1 VTAAE
6 DVAGAPDE
14 SPVFVEARWPIAL
27 TLGLYIALAV
37 VLRIE
42 VPNRPHF
49 GPDWLVPTAEIA
61 LLVALVLADPYHI
74 TRRARWLRKVGIGLT
89 LALLA
94 VALYATGDLIR
105 LLIDGGTAIN
115 SADVLLA
122 SGALVWLGNV
132 VVFAL
137 IYWQLDSGGPLAR
150 YRGDR
155 QYPDF
160 LFPNQASPEFAP
172 PGWRPKFPDY
182 LVLGL
187 TTNTAFSPTDV
198 MPMALWAKMTMALQS
213 LIALIVVGL
222 VVARAVNLFA

>member
-1 VTAAE
+1 VTAAADAHVHE
-6 DVAGAPDE
+6 DEG
-14 SPVFVEARWPIAL
+14 PVFVEARWPIAL
-27 TLGLYIALAV
+27 VLAVFIALSI
-37 VLRIE
+37 VLRVE

-49 GPDWLVPTAEIA
+49 GPDWVVPAIETT

-74 TRRARWLRKVGIGLT
+74 TRRARWLRKVGIALT
-89 LALLA
+89 LALMA

-105 LLIDGGTAIN
+105 LLINGGKAIN

-122 SGALVWLGNV
+122 AGVLVWLGNV
-132 VVFAL
+132 VVFSL
-137 IYWQLDSGGPLAR
+137 LYWQLDSGGPLAR
-150 YRGDR
+150 YRGER
-155 QYPDF
+155 EYPDF
-160 LFPNQASPEFAP
+160 LFPQQASPEFAP

-182 LVLGL
+182 LILGL

-198 MPMALWAKMTMALQS
+198 MPMATWAKMTMALQS